1 MKTNTDA
8 LEMTLMLAITAP
20 DDARAEMATALAKD
34 MSQYMTQDEIR
45 NAKRRVTR
53 KLEKQFKP
61 QATAQ

>member
-8 LEMTLMLAITAP
+8 LEMALMLAITAP

-53 KLEKQFKP
+53 KLERQFKEE
-61 QATAQ
+61 ATAQ

>member
-8 LEMTLMLAITAP
+8 LEMALMLAITAP
-20 DDARAEMATALAKD
+20 DDERAERATALAKD

-53 KLEKQFKP
+53 KLEKQFRDE
-61 QATAQ
+61 ATA

>member
-8 LEMTLMLAITAP
+8 LTAALMLAITAP
-20 DDARAEMATALAKD
+20 DDTRAEMATALAKD

-53 KLEKQFKP
+53 QLEKQFKEE
-61 QATAQ
+61 ATA